1 MIATTLKTWISATK
15 ELLTN
20 PRTLATYAGLYALL
34 LATLYFFIATRE
46 ATVWQVVITLVFLV
60 LIPAEFFIFQ
70 AAIIDHAL
78 DQKFRWRAILISAF
92 KLFVATI
99 PILIIGCVLFILL
112 NKWQAHFPA
121 PGPVALPVPAGP
133 PKPQPLHWPTLLFV
147 TLRGLLFAVAL
158 PLATIHVWI
167 EVVACD
173 LRSSLR
179 SGAKTILKRIG
190 RRFSC
195 AFASDSV
202 LIYALGLIIFVL
214 VPYAILFV
222 PIPTKGTKTDFAVF
236 ILRLVL
242 VFVFTLIGWIATVTT
257 LAKTNTETSTV
268 VSTHAIPDTPAE
280 APA

>member
-1 MIATTLKTWISATK
+1 MITIRRLLETARS
-15 ELLTN
+15 LLTN
-20 PRTLATYAGLYALL
+20 PRALAIFAVLYAVL
-34 LATLYFFIATRE
+34 LATLYSFISIRE
-46 ATVWQVVITLVFLV
+46 ATVWQVAITLLFLV

-78 DQKFRWRAILISAF
+78 GQKFRWRVILISAF

-99 PILIIGCVLFILL
+99 PILIIAYLLFILL

-121 PGPVALPVPAGP
+121 PGAVALPITPGP
-133 PKPQPLHWPTLLFV
+133 PKPQPLHWPTLLFA

-158 PLATIHVWI
+158 PLATIHLWI
-167 EVVACD
+167 EVVGCD

-190 RRFSC
+190 NRFSC

-222 PIPTKGTKTDFAVF
+222 PIPVKGTKTDFAVF

-242 VFVFTLIGWIATVTT
+242 VFVSTLIGWIVTVTA
-257 LAKTNTETSTV
+257 LAKTKIEPSTVISTSTV
-268 VSTHAIPDTPAE
+268 PDTPAE

>member
-1 MIATTLKTWISATK
+1 MITIKRLLETTKS
-15 ELLTN
+15 LLTN
-20 PRTLATYAGLYALL
+20 PRALAIYAGLYALL
-34 LATLYFFIATRE
+34 LATLYFFITTRE
-46 ATVWQVVITLVFLV
+46 ATAWQVVITLVFLV
-60 LIPAEFFIFQ
+60 LIPAEFFVFQ
-70 AAIIDHAL
+70 AAIIDRAL
-78 DQKFRWRAILISAF
+78 DQKFHWRAILVSAF

-99 PILIIGCVLFILL
+99 PILIVGYVLFILL

-121 PGPVALPVPAGP
+121 PSPAALPITPGP
-133 PKPQPLHWPTLLFV
+133 PKSQPLHWPTLLFA

-158 PLATIHVWI
+158 PLATIHLWI

-179 SGAKTILKRIG
+179 AGAKTILKRLG
-190 RRFSC
+190 NRFSG

-214 VPYAILFV
+214 VPYVILFV
-222 PIPTKGTKTDFAVF
+222 PIPVKGTKTEFAVF

-257 LAKTNTETSTV
+257 LAQANIETSTV
-268 VSTHAIPDTPAE
+268 VSTHPIADAPAE